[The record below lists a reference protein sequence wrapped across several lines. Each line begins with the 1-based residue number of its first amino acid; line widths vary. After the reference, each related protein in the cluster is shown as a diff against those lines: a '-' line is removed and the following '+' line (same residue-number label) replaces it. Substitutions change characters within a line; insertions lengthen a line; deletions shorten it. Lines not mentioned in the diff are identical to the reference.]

1 MLPSNDSQIT
11 RDHSSNNESQKGKPG
26 NKSCSLSS
34 SIKLKEPL
42 KSLLPADYVPKKLD
56 FSKNEGEADT
66 KNSAFLKRKW
76 SYNTERKPL

>member
-1 MLPSNDSQIT
+1 MLPSNDSQNT

-34 SIKLKEPL
+34 VKLKEPL

-56 FSKNEGEADT
+56 FSKNECEAEN
-66 KNSAFLKRKW
+66 KNSSFLKRKW